1 MANSKPLSVKLK
13 LPNRVQPEYI
23 PHFGKAGCYTNKLHY
38 FKKHFLD
45 EARKKKYA
53 LDFLEPVDT
62 DALKVPTYYT
72 VINHPMDIGTIL
84 KRVQN
89 NYYKS
94 VNDAIADFKLII
106 SNCFL
111 FNRPGDVVHRKGQ
124 MLEKFFQKKLRGLP
138 SGPEVPCNRDPS
150 AVGRPRTNAPSAA
163 QTELK
168 CREILKKLQSYTNQ
182 TDAMTRNF
190 FNNKWDSLQKR
201 VDRQYFNSVHDF
213 CFHVDTCFRKYL
225 EPAKI
230 LYEGVFNKPAV
241 WCTSM
246 NGMLGSSLDSALNAA
261 DLNELLA
268 AAKLAENRLMQCVQE
283 HGSGEPL
290 RAKNLVET
298 FCDTLKKMI
307 NKMEAGQR
315 NSSKPSYSKRQ
326 KLIPKPETD
335 LVQGEFKPAIELLN
349 GNEIDNLMAV
359 SIESS
364 DDEAIDTSTPVTDAE
379 RCATQKLF
387 AKLPTNAMKEIIH
400 MVQQIEGFSSENC
413 GDLSFD
419 VKAFATETM
428 VLMKSAV
435 TKASR
440 AHSKLKLK
448 DMQPSEKEGLQRALQ
463 SQLVNITR
471 MLNKNRRRCGPLI
484 NCRNKTINSN
494 NVVRKRAIAPLSA
507 KLKPPQANVMAPQLG
522 AGVVESHNLS
532 DTSDEDVPPPMKPQP
547 AGGTP
552 MGTIPRNNNP
562 PQQPVISPNLPFVVE
577 LSSSSSSESEMETK
591 SGRASRS
598 RSRSRSSSSS
608 SSRSRSSSRSSSSS
622 GSSSSAGSG
631 SRPGSRS
638 SSPSSNGSDSDDSSD
653 VEEVPLVP
661 GGQMRTA

>member
-1 MANSKPLSVKLK
+1 MAG
-13 LPNRVQPEYI
+13 R
-23 PHFGKAGCYTNKLHY
+23 YTNKLHY
-38 FKKHFLD
+38 FKKHLLD

-62 DALKVPTYYT
+62 EALMVPTYYT
-72 VINHPMDIGTIL
+72 VIHRPMDIGTIV

-94 VNDAIADFKLII
+94 VNEAIADFKQII

-111 FNRPGDVVHRKGQ
+111 FNRSGDVVYRKGQ
-124 MLEKFFQKKLRGLP
+124 MLEKFFHKKLRGMP
-138 SGPEVPCNRDPS
+138 SGPEVPCNRDPK
-150 AVGRPRTNAPSAA
+150 AVGRPRTNAPSSA
-163 QTELK
+163 QTERK
-168 CREILKKLQSYTNQ
+168 CRELLKKLQSITNQ

-190 FNNKWDSLQKR
+190 FSNKWDSLQKK
-201 VDRQYFNSVHDF
+201 VDRQYFKSVNEF
-213 CFHVDTCFRKYL
+213 CLHVDGCFRKYH

-230 LYEGVFNKPAV
+230 LYERVFNQPAA

-246 NGMLGSSLDSALNAA
+246 NGNSSLESALNAA

-268 AAKLAENRLMQCVQE
+268 AAKLTVNSLMQCVQMP
-283 HGSGEPL
+283 GSGEPL
-290 RAKNLVET
+290 TAKSLVET
-298 FCDTLKKMI
+298 FCDTLNKMI

-315 NSSKPSYSKRQ
+315 NSPNPSSSKRQ
-326 KLIPKPETD
+326 KMSPEQETD
-335 LVQGEFKPAIELLN
+335 LVQGEFKPAMELLS

-364 DDEAIDTSTPVTDAE
+364 DDEAIDASMRITDAD

-419 VKAFATETM
+419 VKGLATDTM
-428 VLMKSAV
+428 IMMKSAV
-435 TKASR
+435 TKATR

-484 NCRNKTINSN
+484 NFRNKNNTAN
-494 NVVRKRAIAPLSA
+494 NVVRKRATAPLTA
-507 KLKPPQANVMAPQLG
+507 KLKPLQANVMAPQLLG
-522 AGVVESHNLS
+522 AGVVETHNLS
-532 DTSDEDVPPPMKPQP
+532 DTSDDDVSAPVKLP
-547 AGGTP
+547 AVGGTP
-552 MGTIPRNNNP
+552 MR
-562 PQQPVISPNLPFVVE
+562 NLPINSNPLQMQPIRSPPKLPHVVE
-577 LSSSSSSESEMETK
+577 LQMSSSSSSESEMKSK
-591 SGRASRS
+591 SGRLSRS
-598 RSRSRSSSSS
+598 RSRSMSDTKLRPRSNSSASSRSNSSSSSGSNAGSNAGSSSGSRSRSSSSS
-608 SSRSRSSSRSSSSS
+608 SS
-622 GSSSSAGSG
+622 
-631 SRPGSRS
+631 
-638 SSPSSNGSDSDDSSD
+638 SSNNSSESNDSSD
-653 VEEVPLVP
+653 VEVVPNVP
-661 GGQMRTA
+661 EGQLRA